1 MDHPIQKLIE
11 AFSKFPGTG
20 TRVAGRFARY
30 IIKME
35 NREFDVFLENLS
47 EARKKVKI
55 CSFCFDM
62 FEGEK
67 EDSFCPICLDKTR
80 SKDVLC
86 IVEKESDLEAIE
98 KIKKYKGLYFIL
110 GGTVSLSFK
119 KENKLR
125 IEELKSRIEKLKSL
139 KEIIIATNFTAEG
152 EATGLYIERIIKELS
167 PSLKIT
173 RLSRGMPIGGEL
185 EYADSETIE
194 GALLGRK

>member
-1 MDHPIQKLIE
+1 
-11 AFSKFPGTG
+11 
-20 TRVAGRFARY
+20 
-30 IIKME
+30 
-35 NREFDVFLENLS
+35 
-47 EARKKVKI
+47 
-55 CSFCFDM
+55 
-62 FEGEK
+62 
-67 EDSFCPICLDKTR
+67 
-80 SKDVLC
+80 
-86 IVEKESDLEAIE
+86 
-98 KIKKYKGLYFIL
+98 
-110 GGTVSLSFK
+110 LSFK